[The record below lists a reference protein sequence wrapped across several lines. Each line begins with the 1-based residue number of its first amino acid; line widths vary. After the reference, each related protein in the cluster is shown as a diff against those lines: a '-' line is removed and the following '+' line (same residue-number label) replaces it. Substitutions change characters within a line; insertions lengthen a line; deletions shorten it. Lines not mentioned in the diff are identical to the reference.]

1 MIKLGENNFLLARS
15 DGSEVPFSAAEL
27 QGELIYCFL
36 SAGLRD
42 SSCFAEDIALA
53 VEYSLHEK
61 YCFNGRI
68 NSEELTAM
76 VVETLENS
84 GFFTVADWFKRRN
97 GREIETLYDTDM
109 ENLHEIA
116 VRQGMLLGADDAD
129 AVLKNAVKTFQFMG
143 RKEYPMSLIVEILRF
158 FYMENKNSLTDNPEK
173 KRKKFKGDY
182 IVELKDV
189 AGEFSDFL
197 QPFLDS
203 GVLKVNSIS
212 VYHPSIRLFLNCT
225 QYAEFCGL
233 EGVMTEML
241 WQEHSIKIAR
251 CMDNI
256 IEIMQTAFEK
266 KCNGKKLPVY
276 LTVNN
281 LERFME
287 QYFGVDTGNAG
298 KLAAS
303 LVESLSSEMFYSI
316 YKVRF

>member
-36 SAGLRD
+36 SAGLQD

-97 GREIETLYDTDM
+97 GREIETLYDTD
-109 ENLHEIA
+109 
-116 VRQGMLLGADDAD
+116 
-129 AVLKNAVKTFQFMG
+129 
-143 RKEYPMSLIVEILRF
+143 
-158 FYMENKNSLTDNPEK
+158 MENKNSLTDNPEK

-287 QYFGVDTGNAG
+287 QYFGVDAGNAG